1 METERHKE
9 EVVGSTA
16 GLHMRTDNKNR
27 DVLAPTTSLTLA
39 IQIAKLEFLI
49 ARLRLVEALAT
60 RGRTNGGTRAI
71 LRHYLWLWDEVTP
84 MPEGMYAH
92 DIKEA
97 FHQEHSCIDLTQ
109 FQYE

>member
-9 EVVGSTA
+9 EVRSA
-16 GLHMRTDNKNR
+16 F
-27 DVLAPTTSLTLA
+27 A
-39 IQIAKLEFLI
+39 IQIAKLEFAI

-60 RGRTNGGTRAI
+60 RGRANGGTRAI

-84 MPEGMYAH
+84 TPEGMYAH

-97 FHQEHSCIDLTQ
+97 FKDECENIVVLDLTQ